1 LSARQRAAI
10 AAFAWRAR
18 RLTPERAAEIAEL
31 AVGVVPGED
40 AARRL
45 IGMARW
51 LHGQRPGSAEPR
63 TES

>member
-1 LSARQRAAI
+1 LSPRQRAAI

-31 AVGVVPGED
+31 AVGVLPGEEP
-40 AARRL
+40 ARRL

-51 LHGQRPGSAEPR
+51 MNGQGEGVEATRSGS
-63 TES
+63 